1 MSPQEIGAWVRD
13 NYKEIANAWQGNV
26 TELCLGMNC
35 LWKGIKKGKSGGEST
50 QYEYFNGIFRGWAE
64 DEFVIVS

>member
-1 MSPQEIGAWVRD
+1 MGSRQLQR
-13 NYKEIANAWQGNV
+13 EIARAWQGNV